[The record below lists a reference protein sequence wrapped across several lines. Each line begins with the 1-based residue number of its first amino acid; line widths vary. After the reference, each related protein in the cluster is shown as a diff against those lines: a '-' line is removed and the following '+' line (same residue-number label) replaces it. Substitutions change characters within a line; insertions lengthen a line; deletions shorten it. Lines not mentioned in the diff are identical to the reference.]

1 MLGVAGAQRPGSSE
15 TAGTQPWSAALTG
28 APGSRCSACVLRA
41 GVQAPCV
48 FITPPCPVVRGGVVT
63 PAVPFS
69 VVFTEPFNEEGF

>member
-28 APGSRCSACVLRA
+28 APVSRCYACVLRA

-48 FITPPCPVVRGGVVT
+48 SITPPCPVVGGGVVT